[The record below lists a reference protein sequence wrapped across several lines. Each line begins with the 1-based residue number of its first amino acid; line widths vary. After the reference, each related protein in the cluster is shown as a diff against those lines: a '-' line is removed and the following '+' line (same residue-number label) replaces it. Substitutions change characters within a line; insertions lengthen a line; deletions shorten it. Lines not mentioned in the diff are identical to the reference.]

1 MVFFANFVHGRK
13 GAKRRMK
20 KKQVVSGLLA
30 TVMIANIALVDMGP
44 VQAAE
49 NLNLA
54 KGCKV
59 TASEFE
65 LEQTSAVKAVDGD
78 KGTHWGTSQ
87 GKMNG
92 EWLEVS
98 LNKPTNIN
106 QIKVFWERT
115 ADKQNIKKWKVE
127 VLKTDGTWEIVKLDE
142 NEDKE
147 PVESTIDLK
156 TPVLGTKVKLTILE
170 ADTTFWANVGI
181 NEIEVYGQEQ
191 DVEITENKNHMQ
203 NDGVTVTASSSEADI
218 LSPEKVKDGKTGR
231 SDRWACKEHTY
242 EGQWLKTTFP
252 KVTKVEEIDFTLF
265 TRDVEPNPSNI
276 KGFDLEY
283 KDDNGE
289 IKTVHID
296 NTKVNDKKGYEADLK
311 YIFDKPVYMSEFTVK
326 NFDVAIEIQGNS
338 GYNNISISEI
348 AVYSNKQSDLPEDPT
363 LDNVVSSIKGQ
374 TVGKE
379 VTKLALPT
387 VPEGFTIES
396 NGADFEQII
405 GSANEEG
412 KLPIV
417 HPLTDK
423 TVKLS
428 FNVTETATGT
438 IRNTGDLEFLVKGT
452 KIQQQDK
459 NVKPTV
465 IPEIQEWYSEST
477 EKVSVKSLT
486 KVTYTDEKL
495 KAVVDEFVSDYEDFT
510 GIKLVAKKGVAEANA
525 FNFELKAPDT
535 LLGNEGYTMDIQKDR
550 INVASADTTGNMY
563 GMQTILQ
570 MYKENNEG
578 YNVGQMRDYPRFET
592 RGFLFDVARKPVS
605 LEMMKEVTRTMR
617 YYKMNDFQAHLTDNY
632 IFLEKYGKGENEN
645 EAFKAYEAFRLESG
659 LSNDKGETPTAT
671 DYSISKK
678 DFKAFVQDERAIGMN
693 IVPEIDVPAH
703 ATSITKV
710 WPELMVKNK
719 VSSLN
724 KNRPLVD
731 HLDVSKPEAK
741 EKIKEIFD
749 DYTTGENPTFDSKT
763 TVHIGADEFLADYKA
778 YREFVNDLVPHVKKT
793 NTVRMWGGLTW
804 IKDNPVTEI
813 DKEAIENVE
822 MNLWSADWADGIEMY
837 NMGYDLINTI
847 DDFGYMVPNGN
858 KTRANAYGDMLNVD
872 RIFNEFEAN
881 RVRVKGGAYKYVPS
895 GDDQMLGAAFALWSD
910 NIDKDASGLS
920 ESDLY
925 WRFFDA
931 LPFYAEK
938 TWAATGKEKGS
949 ADALAKLATDKG
961 TGPNTNPYY
970 QEDKKGE
977 NYESYDFEDGL
988 KDTSENKRDLKEG
1001 KNAQVKENT
1010 LVLKDGESYVT
1021 SPIEELGNG
1030 NQLSFDIKLEE
1041 PAKPGDILFESDAA
1055 YGTHDIRIMED
1066 GKLGFTR
1073 ELYNYYFDYELPVG
1087 KNVTIA
1093 ITTDQQKTSLY
1104 VNGEFVAD
1112 AKGKFIHND
1121 MVKKENIS
1129 NATFAL
1135 PLERIGSKTETVSA
1149 VIDNVV
1155 VSAKEPEEDIYNKT
1169 AWAGKTNTET
1179 QNADAKEGELVKA
1192 FDNKANTHWHSN
1204 WKGATDKVDS
1214 VDGTKGNLK
1223 DGAWAEVTFDKGY
1236 EINQVSF
1243 TPRQDQ
1249 NSGLV
1254 TKASLY
1260 IQKEKGGEWKEVAK
1274 EQTFAADK
1282 SKKTFTFDKQM
1293 VYGFKFVA
1301 TQSSDGWVTVS
1312 EFDIANQPVV
1322 DKTYTVY
1329 VSAEKGGKV
1338 SGGKDVS
1345 AGESVTVTAMPD
1357 KGYVFEGWYRP
1368 NGEKVSEKAEYTFK
1382 VNGNTALI
1390 AKFEKTGETEDKNI
1404 TDVAK
1409 LDDITV
1415 VQGTAFEDL
1424 DLPEKVSVTYGKN
1437 ETAEV
1442 DVTWEK
1448 GTYNAQECKTY
1459 VLEGTLTL
1467 PEGIANPDGL
1477 KAIVKVRVEEKE
1489 TPVKKYTVSVNVKDS
1504 EKAMGTVSMDKEDGV
1519 YEDGMNA
1526 TVTATPNE
1534 GYEFVNWTDTDGKEV
1549 SSSNPYTFAVTA
1561 NTTLTANFK
1570 KMNVKPEAP
1579 TAQDILDTLIADKKV
1594 PFKVA
1599 KNETKFVLPKVPEDY
1614 TIQITKVNPEG
1625 IISLDGTVTA
1635 PEKDTE
1641 VIVTISVT
1649 DPQGKTASTD
1659 FIVKVERKN
1668 ETVKDDP
1675 KDPTNEN
1682 ANKKDPNK
1690 DKKPVKTGDA
1700 TAAAGWMLAMT
1711 AAGAVVLVRK
1721 RNS

>member
-59 TASEFE
+59 TASDAE
-65 LEQTSAVKAVDGD
+65 SVNPVANAVDG
-78 KGTHWGTSQ
+78 KENTHWATNQ
-87 GKMNG
+87 GNASGSWVEIELK
-92 EWLEVS
+92 
-98 LNKPTNIN
+98 KPT
-106 QIKVFWERT
+106 KVSKVKIFWERLVSNAT
-115 ADKQNIKKWKVE
+115 NQNIKKWKVE
-127 VLKTDGTWEIVKLDE
+127 AYTTGGVYQLLHEDTDGTYETENADVKVENPVFATKIKVTIV
-142 NEDKE
+142 
-147 PVESTIDLK
+147 
-156 TPVLGTKVKLTILE
+156 E
-170 ADTTFWANVGI
+170 ADNRNNYWENVGI
-181 NEIEVYGQEQ
+181 NEIEVYGEEMEV
-191 DVEITENKNHMQ
+191 DIESTGDKNHML
-203 NDGVTVTASSSEADI
+203 TATTTSSSDETDTLGHAKI
-218 LSPEKVKDGKTGR
+218 KDGKLGR
-231 SDRWACKEHTY
+231 ENRWASKENSYKDEWVKAQFEKPTLIKELNITLCK
-242 EGQWLKTTFP
+242 
-252 KVTKVEEIDFTLF
+252 
-265 TRDVEPNPSNI
+265 RDTDPQPSNI
-276 KGFDLEY
+276 ESFNIKYTDINGKEQTVSVKNTVEGNGY
-283 KDDNGE
+283 KQQ
-289 IKTVHID
+289 IKH
-296 NTKVNDKKGYEADLK
+296 
-311 YIFDKPVYMSEFTVK
+311 IFDTPIIAKDIKFCDFKVKENQYNNVSIEEVEVYSNDRSEKKTLDEV
-326 NFDVAIEIQGNS
+326 VASIQGGTIQGN
-338 GYNNISISEI
+338 EF
-348 AVYSNKQSDLPEDPT
+348 T
-363 LDNVVSSIKGQ
+363 
-374 TVGKE
+374 
-379 VTKLALPT
+379 LPT

-438 IRNTGDLEFLVKGT
+438 IKNTGDLEFLVKGT

-970 QEDKKGE
+970 EEDKKGE

-1345 AGESVTVTAMPD
+1345 AGESVTVTATPD

>member
-1 MVFFANFVHGRK
+1 
-13 GAKRRMK
+13 MK

-59 TASEFE
+59 TASDAE
-65 LEQTSAVKAVDGD
+65 SVNPVANAVDG
-78 KGTHWGTSQ
+78 KENTHWATNQ
-87 GKMNG
+87 GNASGSWVEIELK
-92 EWLEVS
+92 
-98 LNKPTNIN
+98 KPT
-106 QIKVFWERT
+106 KVSKVKIFWERLVSNAT
-115 ADKQNIKKWKVE
+115 NQNIKKWKVE
-127 VLKTDGTWEIVKLDE
+127 AYTTGGVYQLLHEDTDGTYETENADVKVENPVFATKIKVTIV
-142 NEDKE
+142 
-147 PVESTIDLK
+147 
-156 TPVLGTKVKLTILE
+156 E
-170 ADTTFWANVGI
+170 ADNRNNYWENVGI
-181 NEIEVYGQEQ
+181 NEIEVYGEEMEV
-191 DVEITENKNHMQ
+191 DIESTGDKNHML
-203 NDGVTVTASSSEADI
+203 TATTTSSSDETDTLGHAKI
-218 LSPEKVKDGKTGR
+218 KDGKLGR
-231 SDRWACKEHTY
+231 ENRWASKENSYKDEWVKAQFEKPTLIKELNITLCK
-242 EGQWLKTTFP
+242 
-252 KVTKVEEIDFTLF
+252 
-265 TRDVEPNPSNI
+265 RDTDPQPSNI
-276 KGFDLEY
+276 ESFNIKYTDINGKEQTVSVKNTVEGNGY
-283 KDDNGE
+283 KQQ
-289 IKTVHID
+289 IKH
-296 NTKVNDKKGYEADLK
+296 
-311 YIFDKPVYMSEFTVK
+311 IFDTPIIAKDIKFCDFKVKENQYNNVSIEEVEVYSNDRSEKKTLDEV
-326 NFDVAIEIQGNS
+326 VASIQGGTIQGN
-338 GYNNISISEI
+338 EF
-348 AVYSNKQSDLPEDPT
+348 T
-363 LDNVVSSIKGQ
+363 
-374 TVGKE
+374 
-379 VTKLALPT
+379 LPT

-438 IRNTGDLEFLVKGT
+438 IKNTGDLEFLVKGT

-938 TWAATGKEKGS
+938 TWAATGKEKGR

-1390 AKFEKTGETEDKNI
+1390 AKFEKIGETEDKNI
-1404 TDVAK
+1404 TAVETLK
-1409 LDDITV
+1409 DIV
-1415 VQGTAFEDL
+1415 VKQGTAFEDL
-1424 DLPEKVSVTYGKN
+1424 KLPEKVSVTYGKN

-1467 PEGIANPDGL
+1467 PEEIANPDGL

>member
-1 MVFFANFVHGRK
+1 
-13 GAKRRMK
+13 MK

-54 KGCKV
+54 KGCNV
-59 TASEFE
+59 TASSYEVSD
-65 LEQTSAVKAVDGD
+65 QIDTSPAKAVDGD
-78 KGTHWGTSQ
+78 MATRWGTAQ
-87 GKMNG
+87 NKADNEWIEIDLDG
-92 EWLEVS
+92 EKTVRQI
-98 LNKPTNIN
+98 NIN
-106 QIKVFWERT
+106 FERT
-115 ADKQNIKKWKVE
+115 DEAQNILSYKIELEENGKYTEVYKKTAKAKQKE
-127 VLKTDGTWEIVKLDE
+127 VIQLDK
-142 NEDKE
+142 NHKA
-147 PVESTIDLK
+147 
-156 TPVLGTKVKLTILE
+156 TKVKVTVLSADQGTIN
-170 ADTTFWANVGI
+170 WKNVGI
-181 NEIEVYGQEQ
+181 NEIEVYSEL
-191 DVEITENKNHMQ
+191 VEAADATPNKNHMA
-203 NDGVTVTASSSEADI
+203 NATVTASSVEKNTQFTAD
-218 LSPEKVKDGKTGR
+218 KVKDGKT
-231 SDRWACKEHTY
+231 DKANRWASDYETPTTNIWLNSKFAGLTSVKEIKIHFL
-242 EGQWLKTTFP
+242 E
-252 KVTKVEEIDFTLF
+252 
-265 TRDVEPNPSNI
+265 RDVAPQPSNVKSFDI
-276 KGFDLEY
+276 KYID
-283 KDDNGE
+283 KNGE
-289 IKTVHID
+289 EKTAKSFT
-296 NTKVNDKKGYEADLK
+296 NTKQGEGYKNEVVIRLDQPIEAKELK
-311 YIFDKPVYMSEFTVK
+311 LC
-326 NFDVAIEIQGNS
+326 NFVAEAAEW
-338 GYNNISISEI
+338 NNIGILEME
-348 AVYSNKQSDLPEDPT
+348 VYSNDQGEQGAT
-363 LDNVVSSIKGQ
+363 LDSVVEAIEAESKTIAADVDTLEMPVVPAGFS
-374 TVGKE
+374 V
-379 VTKLALPT
+379 KL
-387 VPEGFTIES
+387 

-405 GSANEEG
+405 GDNG
-412 KLPIV
+412 KIV

-423 TVKLS
+423 TVKVS
-428 FNVTETATGT
+428 YVVTETATGEEKT
-438 IRNTGDLEFLVKGT
+438 TSDIDYIVKGT
-452 KIQQQDK
+452 KTQADGK
-459 NVKPTV
+459 NAKPTV
-465 IPEIQEWYSEST
+465 IPEIQEWYSDST
-477 EKVSVKSLT
+477 EKIAVSSLKT
-486 KVTYTDEKL
+486 VTYTDDKL
-495 KAVVDEFVSDYEDFT
+495 KDVINEFVSDYEDFT
-510 GIKLVAKKGVAEANA
+510 GIKLTAKKGAAEANA
-525 FNFELKAPDT
+525 FNFELKAPDE
-535 LLGNEGYTMDIQKDR
+535 LLGEEGYTMDIQKDR
-550 INVASADTTGNMY
+550 INVASVDTTGNMY

-617 YYKMNDFQAHLTDNY
+617 YYKMNDFQAHLSDNY
-632 IFLEKYGKGENEN
+632 IFLEDYGKGAQEN

-659 LSNDKGETPTAT
+659 LSNEKGETPTAK

-678 DFKAFVQDERAIGMN
+678 DFRQFIQDERALGMN

-703 ATSITKV
+703 ATSFTKI
-710 WPELMVKNK
+710 WPDLMVKNK

-724 KNRPLVD
+724 ANRPLVD
-731 HLDVSKPEAK
+731 HLDVSKTETK

-749 DYTTGENPTFDSKT
+749 DYTKGDNPTFDSET

-778 YREFVNDLVPHVKKT
+778 YRGFVNDLVPHVKET

-847 DDFGYMVPNGN
+847 DNFGYMVPDGS
-858 KTRANAYGDMLNVD
+858 KARANAYGDLLNVE

-881 RVRVKGGAYKYVPS
+881 KVRVKGGAYKYVPA

-910 NIDKDASGLS
+910 NIDKRASGLS

-988 KDTSENKRDLKEG
+988 KDSSENKRDLKEG
-1001 KNAQVKENT
+1001 KNAEVKENS

-1087 KNVTIA
+1087 KNVTIT

-1121 MVKKENIS
+1121 MVKKENIT

-1155 VSAKEPEEDIYNKT
+1155 VSAKEPEQDIYNKAAWTGT
-1169 AWAGKTNTET
+1169 AESET
-1179 QNADAKEGELVKA
+1179 PTSQGGGKEGVIGMA
-1192 FDNKANTHWHSN
+1192 FDNSSSTHWHSD
-1204 WKGATDKVDS
+1204 WSQATKDKVPTSAGAAGTGKGA
-1214 VDGTKGNLK
+1214 DGSI
-1223 DGAWAEVTFDKGY
+1223 WAEVKFDKGY
-1236 EINQVSF
+1236 EINQVLF
-1243 TPRQDQ
+1243 APRQDT
-1249 NSGLV
+1249 NSGQV

-1260 IQKEKGGEWKEVAK
+1260 IQTEKDGEWVEVAK
-1274 EQTFAADK
+1274 DKTFAADK
-1282 SKKTFTFDKQM
+1282 SEKAFTFDKQM

-1301 TQSSDGWVTVS
+1301 TQSNDGWVTVS
-1312 EFDIANQPVV
+1312 EFNIA
-1322 DKTYTVY
+1322 DKKVTDKIYTVY
-1329 VSAEKGGKV
+1329 VEAEKGGKV

-1345 AGESVTVTAMPD
+1345 AGESVTVTATPD
-1357 KGYVFEGWYRP
+1357 KGYAFEGWYRP

-1404 TDVAK
+1404 TDVEK

-1459 VLEGTLTL
+1459 VLEGALTL

-1477 KAIVKVRVEEKE
+1477 KAIVKVTVEEKE

-1526 TVTATPNE
+1526 TVTATANE

-1570 KMNVKPEAP
+1570 KMDVKPEAP
-1579 TAQDILDTLIADKKV
+1579 TAQDILDGIIAGQKV
-1594 PFKVA
+1594 PTVITKG
-1599 KNETKFVLPKVPEDY
+1599 ETELVLPKVPEGY
-1614 TIQITKVNPEG
+1614 KIQITKVNPEG
-1625 IISLDGTVTA
+1625 IIALDGTVTT
-1635 PEKDTE
+1635 PKKDTD

-1649 DPQGKTASTD
+1649 DPEGKTASAD
-1659 FIVKVERKN
+1659 FTVKVKGKN
-1668 ETVKDDP
+1668 EPGKEDP
-1675 KDPTNEN
+1675 KDPQNPSKGDT
-1682 ANKKDPNK
+1682 NKKDPSQ

>member
-59 TASEFE
+59 TASDAE
-65 LEQTSAVKAVDGD
+65 SVNPVANAVDG
-78 KGTHWGTSQ
+78 KENTHWATNQ
-87 GKMNG
+87 GNASGSWVEIELK
-92 EWLEVS
+92 
-98 LNKPTNIN
+98 KPT
-106 QIKVFWERT
+106 KVSKVKIFWERLVSNAT
-115 ADKQNIKKWKVE
+115 NQNIKKWKVE
-127 VLKTDGTWEIVKLDE
+127 AYTTGGVYQLLHEDTDGTYETENADVKVENPVFATKIKVTIV
-142 NEDKE
+142 
-147 PVESTIDLK
+147 
-156 TPVLGTKVKLTILE
+156 E
-170 ADTTFWANVGI
+170 ADNRNNYWENVGI
-181 NEIEVYGQEQ
+181 NEIEVYGEEMEV
-191 DVEITENKNHMQ
+191 DIESTGDKNHML
-203 NDGVTVTASSSEADI
+203 TATTTSSSDETDTLGHAKI
-218 LSPEKVKDGKTGR
+218 KDGKLGR
-231 SDRWACKEHTY
+231 ENRWASKENSYKDEWVKAQFEKPTLIKELNITLCK
-242 EGQWLKTTFP
+242 
-252 KVTKVEEIDFTLF
+252 
-265 TRDVEPNPSNI
+265 RDTDPQPSNI
-276 KGFDLEY
+276 ESFNIKYTDINGKEQTVSVKNTVEGNGY
-283 KDDNGE
+283 KQQ
-289 IKTVHID
+289 IKH
-296 NTKVNDKKGYEADLK
+296 
-311 YIFDKPVYMSEFTVK
+311 IFDTPIIAKDIKFCDFKVKENQYNNVSIEEVEVYSNDRSEKKTLDEV
-326 NFDVAIEIQGNS
+326 VASIQGGTIQGN
-338 GYNNISISEI
+338 EF
-348 AVYSNKQSDLPEDPT
+348 T
-363 LDNVVSSIKGQ
+363 
-374 TVGKE
+374 
-379 VTKLALPT
+379 LPT

-438 IRNTGDLEFLVKGT
+438 IKNTGDLEFLVKGT

>member
-59 TASEFE
+59 TASDAE
-65 LEQTSAVKAVDGD
+65 SVNPVANAVDG
-78 KGTHWGTSQ
+78 KENTHWATNQ
-87 GKMNG
+87 GNASGSWVEIELK
-92 EWLEVS
+92 
-98 LNKPTNIN
+98 KPT
-106 QIKVFWERT
+106 KVSEVKIFWERLVSNAT
-115 ADKQNIKKWKVE
+115 NQNIKKWKVE
-127 VLKTDGTWEIVKLDE
+127 AYTTGGVYQLLHEDTDGTYDTENADVKVENPVFATKIKVTIV
-142 NEDKE
+142 
-147 PVESTIDLK
+147 
-156 TPVLGTKVKLTILE
+156 E
-170 ADTTFWANVGI
+170 ADNRNNYWENVGI
-181 NEIEVYGQEQ
+181 NEIEVYGEEMEV
-191 DVEITENKNHMQ
+191 DIESTGDKNHML
-203 NDGVTVTASSSEADI
+203 TATTTSSSDETDTLGHAKI
-218 LSPEKVKDGKTGR
+218 KDGKLGR
-231 SDRWACKEHTY
+231 ENRWASKENSYKDEWVKAQFEKPTLIK
-242 EGQWLKTTFP
+242 ELN
-252 KVTKVEEIDFTLF
+252 ITLF
-265 TRDVEPNPSNI
+265 KRDTDPQPSNI
-276 KGFDLEY
+276 ESFNIKYTDINGKEQTVSVKNTVEGNGY
-283 KDDNGE
+283 KQQ
-289 IKTVHID
+289 IKH
-296 NTKVNDKKGYEADLK
+296 
-311 YIFDKPVYMSEFTVK
+311 IFDTPIIAKDIKFCDFKVK
-326 NFDVAIEIQGNS
+326 ENQ
-338 GYNNISISEI
+338 YNNVSIEEVE
-348 AVYSNKQSDLPEDPT
+348 VYSNDRSEKKT
-363 LDNVVSSIKGQ
+363 LDEVVASIQGG
-374 TVGKE
+374 TIEGNE
-379 VTKLALPT
+379 FTLPT

-438 IRNTGDLEFLVKGT
+438 IKNTGDLEFLVKGT

-1001 KNAQVKENT
+1001 KNAQVKENA

-1087 KNVTIA
+1087 KNVTIT

-1477 KAIVKVRVEEKE
+1477 KAIVKVTVEEKE

-1570 KMNVKPEAP
+1570 KMDVKPEAP
-1579 TAQDILDTLIADKKV
+1579 TAQDILDALIADKKV
-1594 PFKVA
+1594 PSKVA
-1599 KNETKFVLPKVPEDY
+1599 KNETEFVLPKVPEDY
-1614 TIQITKVNPEG
+1614 TIQIAKVNPEG
-1625 IISLDGTVTA
+1625 IISLDGTVTT
-1635 PEKDTE
+1635 PKKDTD

-1649 DPQGKTASTD
+1649 DLQGKTASAD
-1659 FIVKVERKN
+1659 FTVKVEGKN
-1668 ETVKDDP
+1668 EIVKEDL
-1675 KDPTNEN
+1675 KDPTNED

-1711 AAGAVVLVRK
+1711 VAGAVVLVRK

>member
-1 MVFFANFVHGRK
+1 MVFFSNFVHERK

-59 TASEFE
+59 TASDAE
-65 LEQTSAVKAVDGD
+65 SVNPVANAVDG
-78 KGTHWGTSQ
+78 KENTHWATNQ
-87 GKMNG
+87 GKASG
-92 EWLEVS
+92 SWVEIELKKPTEVS
-98 LNKPTNIN
+98 
-106 QIKVFWERT
+106 KVKIFWERLVSNAT
-115 ADKQNIKKWKVE
+115 NQNIKKWKVE
-127 VLKTDGTWEIVKLDE
+127 AYTTGGVYQLLHEDTDGTYDTENADVKVENPVFATKIKVTIV
-142 NEDKE
+142 
-147 PVESTIDLK
+147 
-156 TPVLGTKVKLTILE
+156 E
-170 ADTTFWANVGI
+170 ADNRNNYWENVGI
-181 NEIEVYGQEQ
+181 NEIEVYGEEMEV
-191 DVEITENKNHMQ
+191 DIESTGDKNHML
-203 NDGVTVTASSSEADI
+203 TATTTSSSDETDTLGHAKI
-218 LSPEKVKDGKTGR
+218 KDGKVGR
-231 SDRWACKEHTY
+231 ENRWASKENSYKDEWVKAQFEKPTLIK
-242 EGQWLKTTFP
+242 ELN
-252 KVTKVEEIDFTLF
+252 ITLF
-265 TRDVEPNPSNI
+265 KRDTDPQPSNI
-276 KGFDLEY
+276 ESFNIKYTDINGKEQTVSVKNTVEGNGY
-283 KDDNGE
+283 KQQ
-289 IKTVHID
+289 IKH
-296 NTKVNDKKGYEADLK
+296 
-311 YIFDKPVYMSEFTVK
+311 IFDTPIIAKNIKFCDFKVK
-326 NFDVAIEIQGNS
+326 ENQ
-338 GYNNISISEI
+338 YNNVSIEEVE
-348 AVYSNKQSDLPEDPT
+348 VYSNDRSEKKT
-363 LDNVVSSIKGQ
+363 LDEVVASIQGG
-374 TVGKE
+374 TIEGNE
-379 VTKLALPT
+379 FTLPT

-417 HPLTDK
+417 HPLTDR

-438 IRNTGDLEFLVKGT
+438 IKNTGDLEFLVKGT

-459 NVKPTV
+459 NAKPTV

-1001 KNAQVKENT
+1001 KNAQVKENA

-1087 KNVTIA
+1087 KNVTIT

-1345 AGESVTVTAMPD
+1345 AGQSVTVTATPD

-1382 VNGNTALI
+1382 VNGNTALM

-1477 KAIVKVRVEEKE
+1477 KAIVKVTVEEKE

-1526 TVTATPNE
+1526 TVTATANE

-1570 KMNVKPEAP
+1570 KMDVKPEAP
-1579 TAQDILDTLIADKKV
+1579 TAQDMLDALIADKKV
-1594 PFKVA
+1594 PSKVA
-1599 KNETKFVLPKVPEDY
+1599 KNETEFVLPKVPEDY

-1625 IISLDGTVTA
+1625 IISLDGTVTT
-1635 PEKDTE
+1635 PKKDTD

-1649 DPQGKTASTD
+1649 DSQGKTASAD
-1659 FIVKVERKN
+1659 FTVKVEGKN
-1668 ETVKDDP
+1668 ETVKEDP
-1675 KDPTNEN
+1675 KDPTNED

>member
-59 TASEFE
+59 TASDAE
-65 LEQTSAVKAVDGD
+65 SVNPVANAVDG
-78 KGTHWGTSQ
+78 KENTHWATNQ
-87 GKMNG
+87 GNASGSWVEIELK
-92 EWLEVS
+92 
-98 LNKPTNIN
+98 KPT
-106 QIKVFWERT
+106 KVSKVKIFWERLVSNAT
-115 ADKQNIKKWKVE
+115 NQNIKKWKVE
-127 VLKTDGTWEIVKLDE
+127 AYTTGGVYQLLHEDTDGTYETENADVKVENPVFATKIKVTIV
-142 NEDKE
+142 
-147 PVESTIDLK
+147 
-156 TPVLGTKVKLTILE
+156 E
-170 ADTTFWANVGI
+170 ADNRNNYWENVGI
-181 NEIEVYGQEQ
+181 NEIEVYGEEMEV
-191 DVEITENKNHMQ
+191 DIESTGDKNHML
-203 NDGVTVTASSSEADI
+203 TATTTSSSDETDTLGHAKI
-218 LSPEKVKDGKTGR
+218 KDGKLGR
-231 SDRWACKEHTY
+231 ENRWASKENSYKDEWVKAQFEKPTLIKELNITLCK
-242 EGQWLKTTFP
+242 
-252 KVTKVEEIDFTLF
+252 
-265 TRDVEPNPSNI
+265 RDTDPQPSNI
-276 KGFDLEY
+276 ESFNIKYTDINGKEQTVSVKNTVEGNGY
-283 KDDNGE
+283 KQQ
-289 IKTVHID
+289 IKH
-296 NTKVNDKKGYEADLK
+296 
-311 YIFDKPVYMSEFTVK
+311 IFDTPIIAKDIKFCDFKVKENQYNNVSIEEVEVYSNDRSEKKTLDEV
-326 NFDVAIEIQGNS
+326 VASIQGGTIQGN
-338 GYNNISISEI
+338 EF
-348 AVYSNKQSDLPEDPT
+348 T
-363 LDNVVSSIKGQ
+363 
-374 TVGKE
+374 
-379 VTKLALPT
+379 LPT

-438 IRNTGDLEFLVKGT
+438 IKNTGDLEFLVKGT

-459 NVKPTV
+459 NAKPTV

-486 KVTYTDEKL
+486 KVIYTDEKL

-970 QEDKKGE
+970 EEDKKGE

-1345 AGESVTVTAMPD
+1345 AGQSVTVTATPD

-1390 AKFEKTGETEDKNI
+1390 AKFEKAGETEDKNI
-1404 TDVAK
+1404 TNVAK

-1424 DLPEKVSVTYGKN
+1424 DLPQKVSVTYGKN
-1437 ETAEV
+1437 EIAEV

-1448 GTYNAQECKTY
+1448 GTYNAEECKTY

>member
-1 MVFFANFVHGRK
+1 MVFFANFVHERK

-59 TASEFE
+59 TASDAE
-65 LEQTSAVKAVDGD
+65 SVNPVANAVDG
-78 KGTHWGTSQ
+78 KENTHWATNQ
-87 GKMNG
+87 GKASG
-92 EWLEVS
+92 SWVEIELK
-98 LNKPTNIN
+98 KPT
-106 QIKVFWERT
+106 KVSKVKIFWERLVSNAT
-115 ADKQNIKKWKVE
+115 NQNIKKWKVE
-127 VLKTDGTWEIVKLDE
+127 AYTTGGVYQLLHEDTDGTYDTENADVKVENPVFATKIKVTIV
-142 NEDKE
+142 
-147 PVESTIDLK
+147 
-156 TPVLGTKVKLTILE
+156 E
-170 ADTTFWANVGI
+170 ADNRNNYWENVGI
-181 NEIEVYGQEQ
+181 NEIEVYGEEMEV
-191 DVEITENKNHMQ
+191 DIESTGDKNHML
-203 NDGVTVTASSSEADI
+203 TATTTSSSDETDTLGHAKI
-218 LSPEKVKDGKTGR
+218 KDGKLGR
-231 SDRWACKEHTY
+231 ENRWASKENSYKDEWVKAQFEKPTLIK
-242 EGQWLKTTFP
+242 ELN
-252 KVTKVEEIDFTLF
+252 ITLF
-265 TRDVEPNPSNI
+265 KRDTDPQPSNI
-276 KGFDLEY
+276 ESFNIKYTDINGKEQTVSVKNTVEGNGY
-283 KDDNGE
+283 KQQ
-289 IKTVHID
+289 IKH
-296 NTKVNDKKGYEADLK
+296 
-311 YIFDKPVYMSEFTVK
+311 IFDTPIIAKDIKFCDFKVK
-326 NFDVAIEIQGNS
+326 ENQ
-338 GYNNISISEI
+338 YNNVSIEEVE
-348 AVYSNKQSDLPEDPT
+348 VYSNDRSEKKT
-363 LDNVVSSIKGQ
+363 LDEVVASIQGG
-374 TVGKE
+374 TIEGNE
-379 VTKLALPT
+379 FTLPT

-438 IRNTGDLEFLVKGT
+438 IKNTGDLEFLVKGT

-459 NVKPTV
+459 NAKPTV

-1001 KNAQVKENT
+1001 KNAQVKENA

-1087 KNVTIA
+1087 KNVTIT

-1282 SKKTFTFDKQM
+1282 SKKTFTFAKQM

-1368 NGEKVSEKAEYTFK
+1368 SGEKVSEKAEYTFK

-1390 AKFEKTGETEDKNI
+1390 AKFEKNGETEDKNI

-1467 PEGIANPDGL
+1467 PEGISNPDGL
-1477 KAIVKVRVEEKE
+1477 KAIVKVTVEEKE

-1570 KMNVKPEAP
+1570 KMDVKPEAP
-1579 TAQDILDTLIADKKV
+1579 TAQDILDALIADKKV
-1594 PFKVA
+1594 PSKVA
-1599 KNETKFVLPKVPEDY
+1599 KNETEFVLPKVPEDY

-1625 IISLDGTVTA
+1625 IISLDGTVTT
-1635 PEKDTE
+1635 PKKDTD

-1649 DPQGKTASTD
+1649 DSQGKTASAD
-1659 FIVKVERKN
+1659 FTVKVEGKN
-1668 ETVKDDP
+1668 ETVKEDP
-1675 KDPTNEN
+1675 KDPTNED

>member
-1 MVFFANFVHGRK
+1 
-13 GAKRRMK
+13 MK

-59 TASEFE
+59 TASDAE
-65 LEQTSAVKAVDGD
+65 SVNPVANAVDG
-78 KGTHWGTSQ
+78 KENTHWATNQ
-87 GKMNG
+87 GNASGSWVEIELK
-92 EWLEVS
+92 
-98 LNKPTNIN
+98 KPT
-106 QIKVFWERT
+106 KVSKVKIFWERLVSNAT
-115 ADKQNIKKWKVE
+115 NQNIKKWKVE
-127 VLKTDGTWEIVKLDE
+127 AYTTGGVYQLLHEDTDGTYETENADVKVENPVFATKIKVTIV
-142 NEDKE
+142 
-147 PVESTIDLK
+147 
-156 TPVLGTKVKLTILE
+156 E
-170 ADTTFWANVGI
+170 ADNRNNYWENVGI
-181 NEIEVYGQEQ
+181 NEIEVYGEEMEV
-191 DVEITENKNHMQ
+191 DIESTGDKNHML
-203 NDGVTVTASSSEADI
+203 TATTTSSSDETDTLGHAKI
-218 LSPEKVKDGKTGR
+218 KDGKLGR
-231 SDRWACKEHTY
+231 ENRWASKENSYKDEWVKAQFEKPTLIKELNITLCK
-242 EGQWLKTTFP
+242 
-252 KVTKVEEIDFTLF
+252 
-265 TRDVEPNPSNI
+265 RDTDPQPSNI
-276 KGFDLEY
+276 ESFNIKYTDINGKEQTVSVKNTVEGNGY
-283 KDDNGE
+283 KQQ
-289 IKTVHID
+289 IKH
-296 NTKVNDKKGYEADLK
+296 
-311 YIFDKPVYMSEFTVK
+311 IFDTPIIAKDIKFCDFKVKENQYNNVSIEEVEVYSNDRSEKKTLDEV
-326 NFDVAIEIQGNS
+326 VASIQGGTIQGN
-338 GYNNISISEI
+338 EF
-348 AVYSNKQSDLPEDPT
+348 T
-363 LDNVVSSIKGQ
+363 
-374 TVGKE
+374 
-379 VTKLALPT
+379 LPT

-438 IRNTGDLEFLVKGT
+438 IKNTGDLEFLVKGT

-970 QEDKKGE
+970 EEDKKGE

-1424 DLPEKVSVTYGKN
+1424 DLPQKVSVTYGKN
-1437 ETAEV
+1437 EIAEV

-1467 PEGIANPDGL
+1467 PEGIANLDGL
-1477 KAIVKVRVEEKE
+1477 KAIVKVTVEEKE

-1526 TVTATPNE
+1526 TVTATANE

-1549 SSSNPYTFAVTA
+1549 SSSNPYTFVVTA

-1570 KMNVKPEAP
+1570 KMDVKPEAP
-1579 TAQDILDTLIADKKV
+1579 TAQDILDALIADKKV
-1594 PFKVA
+1594 PSKVA

-1625 IISLDGTVTA
+1625 IISLDGTVTT
-1635 PEKDTE
+1635 PKKDTE

-1649 DPQGKTASTD
+1649 DSQGKTASAD
-1659 FIVKVERKN
+1659 FTVKVEGKN
-1668 ETVKDDP
+1668 ETVKEDP
-1675 KDPTNEN
+1675 KDPTNED

-1700 TAAAGWMLAMT
+1700 TAAAGWMLAVT